1 MKMVVPLAGMM
12 VERMVAEMAVRSVV
26 KWAE

>member
-12 VERMVAEMAVRSVV
+12 VGRMAAEMAVRSVV
-26 KWAE
+26 KWVE